1 MGSFKCP
8 RVLERRILNA
18 DLWSSISISELGGQ
32 QVNQR
37 LFVAAVDLTADEIR
51 DLRRHLGLVD
61 TASRNCMG
69 RPLTKVLLVPFAGA
83 IDKKSV
89 DVLVDRVKE
98 WLSTRTLED
107 RNVEIYGPDNKVVRV
122 VKTGK
127 GIQTSSEKD
136 FKYRLQIDQARRI
149 AALSRVRSFVLQ
161 LILLNGLDHLFQH
174 RDRLLSQHTVA
185 PAGTVD
191 A

>member
-32 QVNQR
+32 QVSQH

-61 TASRNCMG
+61 TAGRNRMG

-83 IDKKSV
+83 IDKKPV

-127 GIQTSSEKD
+127 EIQTSSEKD
-136 FKYRLQIDQARRI
+136 SKYRNRQARRI
-149 AALSRVRSFVLQ
+149 AALSRVRGFVLQ
-161 LILLNGLDHLFQH
+161 LTLLNGLDHLFQH
-174 RDRLLSQHTVA
+174 RDRLLSQRTVA
-185 PAGTVD
+185 PAGSVD